1 MARVKQT
8 GRRYPPSNRQSLAGR
23 IQLDQAY
30 YRPEPYM
37 PEYYAAHDLD
47 HVRSIRREDLV
58 AVERLPPLLKP
69 TAVEEEQNSND
80 EIFVIGKPQDGGDG
94 DVSGE
99 RIVLV
104 CYAPSRPFHL
114 TNRFVRY
121 LTSTDLITTAQP

>member
-8 GRRYPPSNRQSLAGR
+8 GRRYPPSSRQSLAGR

-37 PEYYAAHDLD
+37 PEYYATHDLD

-58 AVERLPPLLKP
+58 TVERLPPLLKR
-69 TAVEEEQNSND
+69 TAVEEEQDSNE
-80 EIFVIGKPQDGGDG
+80 EIVVIGKPQHGGDG

-104 CYAPSRPFHL
+104 RYAPPRCFQI
-114 TNRFVRY
+114 N
-121 LTSTDLITTAQP
+121 QPICSMSHQY